1 MPATGADSP
10 RDAPLDYRRL
20 VRELFPRLT
29 GGIRWGLD
37 RTERMLADAGDP
49 QRSYPVIHVGG
60 TNGKGT
66 VCAVA
71 ESVLRAAGLRTGLY
85 TSPHLTSFR
94 ERVRIDGVPISEGA
108 LLESANRLWPSI
120 EREAPS
126 FFEATTAIAFDAFAR
141 AGVDVAVVEVGL
153 GGRLDA
159 TNVVAPDVAVVTH
172 ISVDHV
178 DFLGSDPAGIARE
191 KAGIAKAGAPFL
203 TAEPDDALFGVLA
216 GTAGA
221 AGASVRRMMERPQ
234 IVDHDVAGT
243 RFRADTAWG
252 PIDARL
258 PLAGAHQA
266 TNALLAVRALELSRV
281 RDEIDAD
288 AVRRGIEATRWP
300 GRFQVERV
308 GAATWI
314 FDVAHN
320 PAAIERLCA
329 TLRDVGPSEPVTLRL
344 GVMGDKDWSAM
355 LRGLGSV
362 AERLVLTRPA
372 HAPAGRAWD
381 PRAAAGAAAALGID
395 TRLVEELAAAVRGL
409 REEARGTVV
418 VTGSFHT
425 VGEALEALGIDLGW
439 PADPSFDDAVD
450 GAADPALQR

>member
-1 MPATGADSP
+1 MSAKGADT
-10 RDAPLDYRRL
+10 PLDYPRL

-49 QRSYPVIHVGG
+49 QRAYPVIHVGG

-66 VCAVA
+66 LCAVA

-94 ERVRIDGVPISEGA
+94 ERVRIDGAPIGEAA
-108 LLESANRLWPSI
+108 LLESASRLWPSI

-159 TNVVAPDVAVVTH
+159 TNVVSPEVAVVTH
-172 ISVDHV
+172 VTVDHV

-191 KAGIAKAGAPFL
+191 KAGIAKPGAPFL
-203 TAEPDDALFGVLA
+203 TGEPDDALFAVLSA
-216 GTAGA
+216 EAARAGA
-221 AGASVRRMMERPQ
+221 IVQRVTDRPD
-234 IVDHDVAGT
+234 IVDHGVAGT
-243 RFRADTAWG
+243 RFRARTEWG
-252 PIDARL
+252 DVDARL

-266 TNALLAVRALELSRV
+266 TNALLALRALALTELRH
-281 RDEIDAD
+281 RIDAG
-288 AVRRGIEATRWP
+288 AVRRGIETTRWP
-300 GRFQVERV
+300 GRFQVEHV
-308 GAATWI
+308 AGASWI
-314 FDVAHN
+314 LDVAHN
-320 PAAIERLCA
+320 RAAIERLAA
-329 TLRDVGPSEPVTLRL
+329 TLRDVRPEPPITVLL
-344 GVMGDKDWSAM
+344 GVMADKDWAAM
-355 LRGLGSV
+355 LRQLASV
-362 AERLVLTRPA
+362 ADGLVLTRPA

-381 PRAAAGAAAALGID
+381 PAAAADVAAAAGIAARVSEDLEAAVAALRAEG
-395 TRLVEELAAAVRGL
+395 
-409 REEARGTVV
+409 RGTVV

-425 VGEALEALGIDLGW
+425 VGEAIEALGIDLGW
-439 PADPSFDDAVD
+439 RADPPL
-450 GAADPALQR
+450 DPVLQR

>member
-1 MPATGADSP
+1 MSAKAA
-10 RDAPLDYRRL
+10 DAPLDYPRL

-49 QRSYPVIHVGG
+49 QRAYPVIHVGG

-94 ERVRIDGVPISEGA
+94 ERVRIDGAPIAEAA
-108 LLESANRLWPSI
+108 LLDSANRLWPSI

-153 GGRLDA
+153 GGRLDS
-159 TNVVAPDVAVVTH
+159 TNVVVPEVAVVTH
-172 ISVDHV
+172 VTVDHV

-191 KAGIAKAGAPFL
+191 KAGIAKPGVPFL
-203 TAEPDDALFGVLA
+203 TAEPDDALFGVMA
-216 GTAGA
+216 DEAAKAGA
-221 AGASVRRMMERPQ
+221 AIQRMIDRPE
-234 IVDHDVAGT
+234 IVEHAVAGT
-243 RFRADTAWG
+243 RFRARTMWG
-252 PIDARL
+252 EVDARL
-258 PLAGAHQA
+258 PLAGVHQA
-266 TNALLAVRALELSRV
+266 TNALLALRALELTSLRG
-281 RDEIDAD
+281 RITLEAT
-288 AVRRGIEATRWP
+288 RRGIAGTRWP

-320 PAAIERLCA
+320 PAAIERLVA
-329 TLRDVGPSEPVTLRL
+329 TLRDVRPARPLTVLL
-344 GVMGDKDWSAM
+344 GVMGDKDWAAM
-355 LRGLGSV
+355 LRELGAV
-362 AERLVLTRPA
+362 ADRLVLTRPA

-381 PRAAAGAAAALGID
+381 PAAAADYGAAAGLD
-395 TRLVEELAAAVRGL
+395 VRLVEDLPRAVHELRANERG
-409 REEARGTVV
+409 AVV

-439 PADPSFDDAVD
+439 
-450 GAADPALQR
+450 AADPPVDPVLQR

>member
-1 MPATGADSP
+1 MPATGP
-10 RDAPLDYRRL
+10 DAPLDYARL

-37 RTERMLADAGDP
+37 RTQRMLADAGDP
-49 QRSYPVIHVGG
+49 QRAYPVIHVGG

-94 ERVRIDGVPISEGA
+94 ERVRIDGVPIEEAA
-108 LLESANRLWPSI
+108 LLDSANRLWPSI

-141 AGVDVAVVEVGL
+141 ARVDVAVVEVGL
-153 GGRLDA
+153 GGRLDS
-159 TNVVAPDVAVVTH
+159 TNVVVPEVAVVTH
-172 ISVDHV
+172 VSVDHV

-191 KAGIAKAGAPFL
+191 KAGIAKPGVPFL
-203 TAEPDDALFGVLA
+203 TGEPDDALFAVLHGA
-216 GTAGA
+216 ASRAGA
-221 AGASVRRMMERPQ
+221 PVHRRTERPD
-234 IVDHDVAGT
+234 IVDHDVGGT
-243 RFRADTAWG
+243 RFRAQTAWG
-252 PIDARL
+252 AIDARL

-266 TNALLAVRALELSRV
+266 ANALLALRALELTRF
-281 RDEIDAD
+281 RD
-288 AVRRGIEATRWP
+288 AVDAAAATRGIETTRWP

-308 GAATWI
+308 GGTTWI

-320 PAAIERLCA
+320 PAAIERLAA
-329 TLRDVGPSEPVTLRL
+329 TVRDAAPDEPLTILL
-344 GVMGDKDWSAM
+344 GVMADKDWAAM
-355 LRGLGSV
+355 LRALGSLG
-362 AERLVLTRPA
+362 ARLVLTRPA

-381 PRAAAGAAAALGID
+381 PRAAAATGAARGLD
-395 TRLVEELAAAVRGL
+395 VRVEGDLMAAVRGL
-409 REEARGTVV
+409 RDEARGTVV

-439 PADPSFDDAVD
+439 R
-450 GAADPALQR
+450 ADPAVDPVLQR